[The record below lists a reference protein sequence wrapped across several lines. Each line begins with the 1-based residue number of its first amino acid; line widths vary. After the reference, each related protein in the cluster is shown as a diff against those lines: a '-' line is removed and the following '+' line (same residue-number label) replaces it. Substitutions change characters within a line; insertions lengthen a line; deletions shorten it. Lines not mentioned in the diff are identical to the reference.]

1 MSNATDEEWVA
12 AMAAWAA
19 LSESEQRIAI
29 GYLASAAPQ
38 LMIEAAA
45 AAKEDPGA

>member
-1 MSNATDEEWVA
+1 MSNATSEEWAA
-12 AMAAWAA
+12 AMAAWRA

-38 LMIEAAA
+38 LMMEAAA
-45 AAKEDPGA
+45 AAQEDPDA